1 MSRSPCLAMENA
13 PVLITLGP
21 EPVPQPPPADAGTWG
36 AQVCFWGRVRDR
48 EDGRAL
54 RGITYSAYPA
64 MALRELEAVAAAL
77 REEFGPH
84 PLRLHHRTGFVANG
98 EASLFI
104 AVAGRHSAESFALC
118 AEYVRRLKVS
128 VPVWKHPEVL
138 SDAP

>member
-1 MSRSPCLAMENA
+1 MENA

-128 VPVWKHPEVL
+128 VPVWKHPEFL
-138 SDAP
+138 SDAT